1 MVLVCMSMLNL
12 VFLVFEAWVLRRAQR
27 LLVAALVLLAG
38 VAAVGCGRGG
48 QWGVVAALQRSPLAL
63 FRLPFAAV
71 GALVWHRCYLLLC
84 MAISRELLL
93 KAVRLRLH
101 P

>member
-1 MVLVCMSMLNL
+1 MSVG
-12 VFLVFEAWVLRRAQR
+12 VFVGVHEHVVSGVSGVR
-27 LLVAALVLLAG
+27 VA
-38 VAAVGCGRGG
+38 
-48 QWGVVAALQRSPLAL
+48 AALQRSPLAL

>member
-1 MVLVCMSMLNL
+1 MSVG
-12 VFLVFEAWVLRRAQR
+12 VFV
-27 LLVAALVLLAG
+27 G
-38 VAAVGCGRGG
+38 VHVSSVSGVR
-48 QWGVVAALQRSPLAL
+48 VVAALQHLPLAL